1 MSILRFD
8 NGLLSIT
15 VIVIAVLFTWIRA
28 QPQESQT
35 KSKNGKQSVTAD
47 QKSNDAAGV
56 DVLPPKNA
64 DEIAK
69 YHREREEENLFYD
82 KLIGYA
88 TIALATFTFF
98 LFIYTARLWRATV
111 HLGEEAKRTSDRQ
124 ANEMANSIAIA
135 KDAAEAAVVASM
147 PVLSPIVIGG
157 TLIP

>member
-82 KLIGYA
+82 KLIAYG
-88 TIALATFTFF
+88 TIALAAFTFC

-147 PVLSPIVIGG
+147 PVLSPLVIGG